1 MRKMTS
7 CQLRNQNIIAH
18 EVEQATKKAVAP
30 VCANEMMFVKP
41 SYGDVPQ
48 AQSAQAHRNTFEPHR
63 SDHCTLHK
71 QSLDRLLVGI
81 EKSVPTTGLQHFWL
95 TKAPGVEVP
104 QILWNYVIFYHKHFS
119 TMMRG
124 NFFTPSI
131 PQCCDYLHGM
141 ILDHDEGA

>member
-1 MRKMTS
+1 MTS

-18 EVEQATKKAVAP
+18 EVEPATKKAVAP
-30 VCANEMMFVKP
+30 VCANEIMFAKP

-48 AQSAQAHRNTFEPHR
+48 VQSAQAHRSTFEPHH

-95 TKAPGVEVP
+95 TKAPDVEVP
-104 QILWNYVIFYHKHFS
+104 QIPWNYVIFYHKHFS

-124 NFFTPSI
+124 NFLHQLF
-131 PQCCDYLHGM
+131 QCYDYLHGM